1 MHFLKL
7 YCFRRFCVC
16 VLVFHVVPMNFQ
28 GIFGRCRPLAMQQ
41 RMVTGLVLL
50 ESLGAGCDL
59 QGYADTEKLP
69 EVTREIIVLGAILDF
84 GYLT

>member
-1 MHFLKL
+1 M
-7 YCFRRFCVC
+7 
-16 VLVFHVVPMNFQ
+16 
-28 GIFGRCRPLAMQQ
+28 AMQQ

-69 EVTREIIVLGAILDF
+69 EVTRGIIVLGGILDDF
-84 GYLT
+84 GHLT